1 MVRKSTWLSGLKE
14 INLSG
19 GCSECYG
26 SLTMVDMS
34 SLIVIALL
42 MLGIGVCMFFFLYT
56 VFSTLFTILFGT
68 KNENKK

>member
-1 MVRKSTWLSGLKE
+1 
-14 INLSG
+14 
-19 GCSECYG
+19 
-26 SLTMVDMS
+26 MVDMS